1 MKSVEGRGEFLLLG
15 RVWKKISG
23 QLPGDELIVGK
34 VFCKGIDHPISPG
47 PNVHLD
53 IGLVTESVGVS
64 GYIEPKVC
72 HAFRVSLGVQEFI
85 DDPAFVGCR
94 WVSRQRFDVFE
105 ARRESCKVQAS
116 ASEPDQ
122 RVGLGGWS
130 KTSIEQLAKYETIDR
145 GLVPSREFR
154 IEIGFEQGDVFEVLA
169 SQVRRVGRWND
180 RNVSP
185 VGLVGC
191 PLSDPLCDQV
201 ALFLGDRLACFGR
214 RHDRIWVVR
223 DDAFEDRACLWVS
236 RKDGVCI
243 EGCLAIVESQ
253 VGLARVGIRTM
264 ASEAGI
270 REDGANISIEFDG
283 RWGFEGRGWQ
293 DRCQCDR
300 QEREESK
307 ELGAAR
313 IGRVRENHDLVWGGQ
328 VVSISGFDARI
339 GDYSSTMSQSGTYE
353 PIFPRGSWLFGS
365 GSPAEI
371 LAFW

>member
-1 MKSVEGRGEFLLLG
+1 MKSVERRGEFLLLG

-34 VFCKGIDHPISPG
+34 VFCKGIDDPISPG

-64 GYIEPKVC
+64 GYIEPEVC
-72 HAFRVSLGVQEFI
+72 HTFRVSLGVQELI
-85 DDPAFVGCR
+85 DDPAFVVCR
-94 WVSRQRFDVFE
+94 CVRRERFDLLE
-105 ARRESCKVQAS
+105 ARGESGKVQAS

-122 RVGLGGWS
+122 RVGLGGRS

-145 GLVPSREFR
+145 GLVPAREFR
-154 IEIGFEQGDVFEVLA
+154 AEIGFEQGDVFEVLG
-169 SQVRRVGRWND
+169 SQFRRVGPWDD
-180 RNVSP
+180 RNESP
-185 VGLVGC
+185 VGLVRC
-191 PLSDPLCDQV
+191 PLSDPFCDQI
-201 ALFLGDRLACFGR
+201 ALLLGDRLACFWR

-283 RWGFEGRGWQ
+283 RWGFAGRG
-293 DRCQCDR
+293 
-300 QEREESK
+300 
-307 ELGAAR
+307 
-313 IGRVRENHDLVWGGQ
+313 
-328 VVSISGFDARI
+328 
-339 GDYSSTMSQSGTYE
+339 
-353 PIFPRGSWLFGS
+353 
-365 GSPAEI
+365 
-371 LAFW
+371 